1 MSLHA
6 NKRQWEDLGQLDP
19 FWGMTGT
26 NRFGRWD
33 VAAFLQTGHE
43 QVTSL
48 LQQITPFARPKQYS
62 TVLDFGCG
70 VGRLA
75 PAFRAHFEHCIGID
89 IAESLI
95 AKARQLHTN
104 LSMAHFVVSAS
115 TMLPIASN
123 SCDLVYA
130 WGVLQHVPD
139 QTSALCYVADFVRVL
154 RPEGLLVFTTLDSI
168 HPLYRLQPRRRA
180 YALLRTVGVPPAILY
195 RRLKL
200 YPHEVHPLP
209 GERVTAC
216 LKAAG
221 ARIIDI
227 RDESLSGAPHRWRTY
242 YVTKEAE

>member
-1 MSLHA
+1 MSLQA

-26 NRFGRWD
+26 NRFGGWD
-33 VAAFLQTGHE
+33 VEAFLQTGHE
-43 QVTSL
+43 QVASL
-48 LQQITPFARPKQYS
+48 LQQIAPFKRPKQWS

-75 PAFRAHFEHCIGID
+75 PAFRAHFEHYVGID

-95 AKARQLHTN
+95 VKARHLHAN
-104 LSMAHFVVSAS
+104 LSLAHFVVSAS
-115 TMLPIASN
+115 TTLPIVSN
-123 SCDLVYA
+123 SCDMVHA

-139 QTSALCYVADFVRVL
+139 QTSALCYVAEFVRVM

-180 YALLRTVGVPPAILY
+180 YALLRTVGVPPAFLY

-209 GERVTAC
+209 GDRVTEQ
-216 LKAAG
+216 LEAAG
-221 ARIIDI
+221 AHILRIC
-227 RDESLSGAPHRWRTY
+227 DESPPNAPHRSRTY
-242 YVTKEAE
+242 YVTK